1 MDAET
6 LRLLGRPADALA
18 ALKRLRTDIW
28 FQFAVGS
35 PFYAGTYQRFLRAE
49 LLEDLGRP
57 DESSRWWRTIAQRS
71 PYDVIF
77 EREATARADR
87 LGLPAS
93 TTR

>member
-1 MDAET
+1 LDAET
-6 LRLLGRPADALA
+6 LRL
-18 ALKRLRTDIW
+18 
-28 FQFAVGS
+28 
-35 PFYAGTYQRFLRAE
+35 
-49 LLEDLGRP
+49 LGRP

-77 EREATARADR
+77 EQEATARADR